1 MPELPEV
8 ETVCRTLRAVVPG
21 HRIVN
26 VEVREARL
34 RVPVRR
40 DFKSLLLGRKILE
53 IQRKGKYILLTME
66 GEIVWVSHLGMSG
79 KLIYVTSERPRE
91 VHDHIFVRLD
101 HGFDLRYHD
110 PRRFGLATAMRMAQL
125 GDWAQ
130 IRDLGP
136 DPLGEDFAA
145 RGLYARTRSSRRK
158 IRDLLL
164 DQSVVAGLGN
174 IYVNELLFCAGIRP
188 TTRAFRLARERVAQ
202 IARRAPQ
209 LLSEAIQWGGTS
221 FSDYRDGQDR
231 RGEFQQHLRVYGREG
246 ERCTRCQ
253 QLIKRVP
260 LGNRS
265 AFYCPACQK

>member
-8 ETVCRTLRAVVPG
+8 ETVCRTLRALVPG
-21 HRIVN
+21 HRIVH
-26 VEVREARL
+26 VEVLQHRL

-40 DFKSLLLGRKILE
+40 DFKSLLLGRKIID
-53 IQRKGKYILLTME
+53 IQRKGKYILLMME

-79 KLIYVTSERPRE
+79 KLIYVATERPRE

-110 PRRFGLATAMRMAQL
+110 PRRFGLAAAMRTLQL
-125 GDWAQ
+125 GDWPQ

-136 DPLGEDFAA
+136 DPLGPDFVAS
-145 RGLYARTRSSRRK
+145 GLYARTRSSRRK

-174 IYVNELLFCAGIRP
+174 IYINELLFYAGIRP

-202 IARRAPQ
+202 IATHAPQ
-209 LLSEAIQWGGTS
+209 LLNEAIQWGGTS

-246 ERCTRCQ
+246 ESCRRCQ
-253 QLIKRVP
+253 QLIKRVS